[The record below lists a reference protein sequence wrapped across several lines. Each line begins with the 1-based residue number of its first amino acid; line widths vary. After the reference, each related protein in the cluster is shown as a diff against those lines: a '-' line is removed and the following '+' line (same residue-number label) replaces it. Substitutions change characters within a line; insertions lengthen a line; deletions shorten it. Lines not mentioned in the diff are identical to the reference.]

1 MTPSAIGER
10 LYETAAAAPG
20 LCSHDRDLVVDLC
33 IDSVT
38 VALDTDLPHRGR
50 TARSAVQLLL
60 TESVPHLAKQDRDE
74 LARLCELVVV
84 RGL

>member
-1 MTPSAIGER
+1 MDSALDVR

-20 LCSHDRDLVVDLC
+20 ICSHDRDLVVDLC
-33 IDSVT
+33 IDAVAI
-38 VALDTDLPHRGR
+38 ALDVDIEHRGR
-50 TARSAVQLLL
+50 TARSAVHLLL
-60 TESVPHLAKQDRDE
+60 GEAVPHLPAGTRGD